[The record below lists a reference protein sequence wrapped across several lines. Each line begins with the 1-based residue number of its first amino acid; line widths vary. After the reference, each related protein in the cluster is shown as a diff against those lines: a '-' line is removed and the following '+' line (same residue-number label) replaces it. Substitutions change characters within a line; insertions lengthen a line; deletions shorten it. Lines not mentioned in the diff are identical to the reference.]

1 MFKKIIDWLKIKY
14 NEIFFIGCDDK
25 LPPPLSRE
33 EELHYLTLYKT
44 GDESAK
50 EVLIE
55 HNLRLVVF
63 LAKKYEST
71 GYDIEDLVSKACET
85 TKNTYTQELKSEFI
99 SSYEAKIQQLIT
111 GSKIEKLKAEKSA
124 IANKR
129 VSIIGKL
136 LGKEKLKMAQLEKFN
151 KKMEIQRL
159 RTYARGFRDFSTTEE
174 KGIMTTEMEEFIKL
188 LESKPEFA
196 DITKEVKGIFE
207 RVTEQENQ
215 NTQLVPKSP
224 KVSIRKQLKSVE
236 QENEMLSGEIRTIKI
251 QDAEI
256 KSKDVSKK
264 IANTKSDAL
273 TQFEMVL
280 QNAEKALHIE
290 DEREN
295 NRVMQEDLAR

>member
-1 MFKKIIDWLKIKY
+1 MQEYF
-14 NEIFFIGCDDK
+14 EIGQIVNTHGVKGQVKVNPFTDD
-25 LPPPLSRE
+25 LERFE
-33 EELHYLTLYKT
+33 
-44 GDESAK
+44 
-50 EVLIE
+50 
-55 HNLRLVVF
+55 
-63 LAKKYEST
+63 
-71 GYDIEDLVSKACET
+71 
-85 TKNTYTQELKSEFI
+85 ELKSIYIVKNKQLLEFEI
-99 SSYEAKIQQLIT
+99 EEVKYQKNMLLI
-111 GSKIEKLKAEKSA
+111 KFKDIDDLNMAEKYKGCYLKIHRKDA
-124 IANKR
+124 RKLPKDTYFIAD
-129 VSIIGKL
+129 IIGSDVITDDGKL

-188 LESKPEFA
+188 LENKPEFA
-196 DITKEVKGIFE
+196 EIAKEVKGIFE

-256 KSKDVSKK
+256 KSKDVAKK
-264 IANTKSDAL
+264 IANTRSDAL